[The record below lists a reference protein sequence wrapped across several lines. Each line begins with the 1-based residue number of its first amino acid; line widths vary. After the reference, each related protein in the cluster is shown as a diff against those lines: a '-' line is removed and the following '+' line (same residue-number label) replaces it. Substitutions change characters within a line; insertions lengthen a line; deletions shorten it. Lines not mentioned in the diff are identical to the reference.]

1 MIMRITEAFLRGEG
15 GGGGGGGNEGKRETL
30 SGAKVIHC
38 TGVSFMAEAM
48 LC

>member
-1 MIMRITEAFLRGEG
+1 MGER
-15 GGGGGGGNEGKRETL
+15 GGGNEGKRESL